1 MKRPISPLSNT
12 RSRIKRIRIRILGN
26 LMDSDQHGTVNADS
40 DPDSKKLPNM
50 FLKSAENMKNKK
62 TKKNYCTECLNWNY
76 QIKYLL

>member
-1 MKRPISPLSNT
+1 MKRPISHLSNT

-62 TKKNYCTECLNWNY
+62 IKKTTVPNV
-76 QIKYLL
+76 